1 MKTMRRNME
10 KRRHLLRFFVSLALF
25 SASSVFAEDNFQKG
39 TTEWGLSTGFGDNF
53 YFNNVRE
60 DVQFFFLSPWW
71 GKVIKKWDRGDSLEF
86 ITEGFLSYVRQESKD
101 RYAVGL
107 TPLLAY
113 NFKEVGKIVPFLEGG
128 AGILYTDLDPERFG
142 SEFNF
147 TPQVGGG
154 IRYELGPGR
163 FLKLSYRYHHISNAG
178 LDADNRAIDSN
189 FFLIGLSFIR

>member
-1 MKTMRRNME
+1 MK
-10 KRRHLLRFFVSLALF
+10 KRSLLLGFFVSLALF
-25 SASSVFAEDNFQKG
+25 QASSVFAGDIFQKG
-39 TTEWGLSTGFGDNF
+39 TTEWGLSAGFGDNF

-60 DVQFFFLSPWW
+60 DIKFFFLSPWW
-71 GKVIKKWDRGDSLEF
+71 GKIIKKWDRGGSLEF
-86 ITEGFLSYVRQESKD
+86 ITEGFLSYTRQDSED
-101 RYAVGL
+101 RYAVGI

-113 NFKEVGKIVPFLEGG
+113 NFKDFGKAVPFIELG

-178 LDADNRAIDSN
+178 LDDDNRGIDSN
-189 FFLIGLSFIR
+189 FFSIGLSFIR